1 MNYILFD
8 DFSRNNLLP
17 LTFLRPVADLLTGI
31 LSIRQKWEHYL
42 GDSTSSL
49 TEEYLIEKY
58 PLYKG
63 KNNILINGSI
73 LPNDELI
80 EAIRNLRPNQA
91 LVNKDAII
99 AVHVLLENLDKI
111 GEGDTEGIEEI
122 VTDIDIVKI
131 NYLWDLFLNNAK
143 QIEADYAILTKG
155 RKSVEPSRSN
165 RIIAP
170 ENIFIEEG
178 AVVEN
183 CNLNAT
189 DGPIY
194 IGPNAQIWEGASLR
208 GPIAVGDSAIVKMNS
223 IIDEAT
229 TIGSHSKVGGEVEN
243 SIIMAY
249 SNKPHSGYLGHS
261 VIGQWC
267 NIAAGTNAANLNNN
281 YKSIKMWNYPQSRFI
296 DTGLQ
301 FCGLVMG
308 DHSKTGINTTF
319 NTGSVVGIS
328 SNVFGAGYQRNFVA
342 SFVWGGPGTGYS
354 GYDFDKALET
364 AKEVYKRRGMELT
377 NVDMKIL
384 RHVYDITKDNIRL

>member
-58 PLYKG
+58 PIYKG

-143 QIEADYAILTKG
+143 QIE
-155 RKSVEPSRSN
+155 
-165 RIIAP
+165 
-170 ENIFIEEG
+170 
-178 AVVEN
+178 
-183 CNLNAT
+183 
-189 DGPIY
+189 
-194 IGPNAQIWEGASLR
+194 
-208 GPIAVGDSAIVKMNS
+208 
-223 IIDEAT
+223 
-229 TIGSHSKVGGEVEN
+229 
-243 SIIMAY
+243 
-249 SNKPHSGYLGHS
+249 
-261 VIGQWC
+261 
-267 NIAAGTNAANLNNN
+267 
-281 YKSIKMWNYPQSRFI
+281 
-296 DTGLQ
+296 
-301 FCGLVMG
+301 
-308 DHSKTGINTTF
+308 
-319 NTGSVVGIS
+319 
-328 SNVFGAGYQRNFVA
+328 
-342 SFVWGGPGTGYS
+342 
-354 GYDFDKALET
+354 
-364 AKEVYKRRGMELT
+364 
-377 NVDMKIL
+377 
-384 RHVYDITKDNIRL
+384 